1 MAVVSAASAPL
12 EPQAMR
18 ELQPAAR
25 EGSPVPPM
33 AGAPMSKALKAGA
46 AGPHGPAAAAD
57 RVVPNLAHE
66 A

>member
-1 MAVVSAASAPL
+1 
-12 EPQAMR
+12 MR